1 MLRHIIAALTIIVVS
16 VLPSPVRAQAPE
28 GSAVAGYFSRAP
40 IEIMSQIPS
49 YARLDMIDYFNGGS
63 SVKLANRLD
72 AKYSIA
78 SLEKDKLVYLDED
91 SVVTTVAVLPAAK
104 SDTVLMVIRTLP
116 KPVLDSEITL
126 YDTSWQRLDS
136 RTFPRPGFKD
146 WLLPGKKLPDN
157 AVEMPFMLT
166 VADYDADSRVLTFR
180 NVTGDFFTDDDRP
193 AVLGD
198 FRKELKYVWSDKGRA
213 FKKL

>member
-1 MLRHIIAALTIIVVS
+1 MLRHIIAALTIIVAS
-16 VLPSPVRAQAPE
+16 TLQSPVQAQAPE
-28 GSAVAGYFSRAP
+28 GSAVAGYFSNAP
-40 IEIMSQIPS
+40 IEIMSQIPA
-49 YARLDMIDYFNGGS
+49 YARLDMIDYFNSGS

-72 AKYSIA
+72 AKYSIV
-78 SLEKDKLVYLDED
+78 SLEKDKLVYQDED
-91 SVVTTVAVLPAAK
+91 SVVTAIAVLPAAK
-104 SDTVLMVIRTLP
+104 SDSVLMVIRTLP
-116 KPVLDSEITL
+116 LPMHDSEITL
-126 YDTSWQRLDS
+126 YDTSWHRLDS

-146 WLLPGKKLPDN
+146 WLMPGKKLSDN

-198 FRKELKYVWSDKGRA
+198 FKTELKYIWSDKGRT